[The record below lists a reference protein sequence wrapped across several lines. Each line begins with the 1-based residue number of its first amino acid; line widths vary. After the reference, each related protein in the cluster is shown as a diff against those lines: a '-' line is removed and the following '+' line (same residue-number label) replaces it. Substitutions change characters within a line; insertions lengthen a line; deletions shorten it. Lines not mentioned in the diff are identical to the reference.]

1 MRLDMF
7 FALMPVP
14 QARESLALAY
24 ERNVEGDQA
33 RDRSGN
39 HRRGPGSIAPV
50 ALRLPLVLSSWSAG
64 RGLLTRAEAVKRAG
78 VVPVKHTELKGEEQ

>member
-14 QARESLALAY
+14 QARESPALAY

-50 ALRLPLVLSSWSAG
+50 ALRLPLVLSSWSGGAA
-64 RGLLTRAEAVKRAG
+64 RSPAPRQSS
-78 VVPVKHTELKGEEQ
+78 VPGWYQ